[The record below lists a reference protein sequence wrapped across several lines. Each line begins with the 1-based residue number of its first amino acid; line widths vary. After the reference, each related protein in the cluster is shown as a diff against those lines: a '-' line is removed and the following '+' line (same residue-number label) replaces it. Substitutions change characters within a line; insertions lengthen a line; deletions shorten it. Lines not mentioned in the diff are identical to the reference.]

1 MEFET
6 DYITFS
12 VKNKIL
18 IAAYKQGLHIN
29 LTMAKEIVQAR
40 IDYTNG
46 TKMPSLILSQGVI
59 SMDKPTREYLSSE
72 AATQGLLASAII
84 VTSPFSSFL
93 GNFFLFVNKP
103 KIPVRIFSSMPI
115 AERWL
120 EQFIV

>member
-18 IAAYKQGLHIN
+18 VAAYKQGLHIN

-40 IDYTNG
+40 IHYTNG
-46 TKMPSLILSQGVI
+46 AKMPSLILSQGVI

-84 VTSPFSSFL
+84 VNSPFSSFL